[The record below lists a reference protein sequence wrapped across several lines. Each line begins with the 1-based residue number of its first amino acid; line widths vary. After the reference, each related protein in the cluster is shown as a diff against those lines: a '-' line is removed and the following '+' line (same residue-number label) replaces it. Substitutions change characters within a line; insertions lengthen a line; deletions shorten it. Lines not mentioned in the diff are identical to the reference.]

1 MRRWPL
7 RNSDSQYV
15 NDIVVVVEAVVDFR
29 YKNRSENI
37 FLNGKNKNSKKI
49 RK

>member
-1 MRRWPL
+1 MRRWPV

-15 NDIVVVVEAVVDFR
+15 NEVVVDFR

-37 FLNGKNKNSKKI
+37 FVKGKNKNSKKN